1 MFMLWWY
8 SMSIKPLKIL
18 IALDCDQWLSCVE
31 LSKKTNYS
39 IVEIGAHLKVLR
51 RLKMVEMKPR
61 TTIKGEKIPPSYKS
75 NIKILDP
82 K

>member
-18 IALDCDQWLSCVE
+18 IALDGKSWLSSIE
-31 LSKKTNYS
+31 IAKITNYS
-39 IVEIGAHLKVLR
+39 IVEVGCHLKTLR
-51 RLKMVEMKPR
+51 RLKLVEMKPR

-75 NIKILDP
+75 NLKKLE
-82 K
+82 